1 MKPEIKNEAKPS
13 GPKREAQSPAPSPV
27 PGKKPKEEVKE
38 EADPG
43 TLKKWSGQEL
53 REMLTPIW
61 RKVYEHPDAPPF
73 QIPVDHIALGI
84 PDYVDVIKNPMD
96 LSTMNIKLERGEYEE
111 PWGFIQDM
119 WLMFENAWLYNKK
132 NSRVYRMCTKLKE
145 EFLRMAEPAM
155 RRNGFCCAQV
165 NFCRFLNFIL

>member
-1 MKPEIKNEAKPS
+1 M
-13 GPKREAQSPAPSPV
+13 
-27 PGKKPKEEVKE
+27 
-38 EADPG
+38 
-43 TLKKWSGQEL
+43 QEL

-84 PDYVDVIKNPMD
+84 PDYVDVVKNPMD
-96 LSTMNIKLERGEYEE
+96 LSTMNLKLEKGEYEE

-165 NFCRFLNFIL
+165 EFKEIGQFLSMFFLNLWLYEIFCHNLIIYRSLKFSFARF

>member
-1 MKPEIKNEAKPS
+1 M
-13 GPKREAQSPAPSPV
+13 
-27 PGKKPKEEVKE
+27 
-38 EADPG
+38 
-43 TLKKWSGQEL
+43 QEL

-84 PDYVDVIKNPMD
+84 PDYVDVVKNPMD
-96 LSTMNIKLERGEYEE
+96 LSTMNLKLEKGEYEE

-165 NFCRFLNFIL
+165 DSKEFGQFLAMFFINFWLYEIFHVLFNRFRLLFAIIWLFFAH